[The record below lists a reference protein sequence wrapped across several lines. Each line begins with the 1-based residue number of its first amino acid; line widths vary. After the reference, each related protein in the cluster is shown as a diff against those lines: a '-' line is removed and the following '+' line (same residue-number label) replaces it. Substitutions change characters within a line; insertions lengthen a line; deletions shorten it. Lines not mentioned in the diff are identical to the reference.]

1 MRTVRA
7 RLLGV
12 MTAIVIPVAAA
23 IGAVAYSGYAVE
35 VRDVRL
41 TQATAT
47 SGRGLAIRSW
57 LDTTGRS
64 LADAAS
70 AAAFLD
76 SNQCAALA
84 AALKGRN
91 ADYAGLRLMDK
102 NGEPCAAGEP
112 IDLARLAGALSP
124 SASDA
129 GFRVEVVGDRLSIAT
144 TEPAAKAGV
153 APGGVLAIKPEALR
167 SRLKPLSALGETNV
181 GLIAAGTALIAQ
193 SSAEE
198 AVDWLPSTFPAV
210 NLDEPWVT
218 RDRSGREAAFAV
230 APAFDHDLSIL
241 MRFDERRLIE
251 AWRRLIALC
260 FAPLALLAVLAFT
273 YASSIQRN
281 VVRWIK
287 SIEAA
292 ARLRSRDPDSS
303 ATAPVNASMPSEL
316 RSVAETFNAMAEHAA
331 ERRQALQASLAENQA
346 LMQEMH
352 HRIKNS
358 LQVIQ
363 SYLALIR
370 RMGPRADSVA
380 LPRISSRISVF
391 AIAYRMALTPSG
403 MRPVSVRPFLDEV
416 ASALFMNLRRPYQRT
431 TALLEWD
438 GELIVD
444 RAIPLGLGMVESVIA
459 GIEATGATDVA
470 VRLRPTEEGQVEL
483 IVTTDGARAEDQPPD
498 RIMAGLASQLGATR
512 MPLSPGQ
519 ALVWR
524 FSA

>member
-1 MRTVRA
+1 MKTVRA

-41 TQATAT
+41 TQATVT
-47 SGRGLAIRSW
+47 NGRGLSIRSW

-76 SNQCAALA
+76 SGQCAALA
-84 AALKGRN
+84 KTLMRRN
-91 ADYAGLRLMDK
+91 ADYAGVRLLDK
-102 NGEPCAAGEP
+102 DGRPCADGEL
-112 IDLARLAGALSP
+112 IDLARLAAAP
-124 SASDA
+124 SSSAVDA
-129 GFRVEVVGDRLSIAT
+129 GSQVEVVGGRLWVAT
-144 TEPAAKAGV
+144 TELAAEAGS
-153 APGGVLAIKPEALR
+153 APGGVLTIQPEALR
-167 SRLKPLSALGETNV
+167 ARLKPRSALGEMNV
-181 GLIAAGTALIAQ
+181 ALLAGTTPIAQ
-193 SSAEE
+193 SGAEG
-198 AVDWLPSTFPAV
+198 AAWLPTTFPASGF
-210 NLDEPWVT
+210 DEPWLA

-241 MRFDERRLIE
+241 VRFDERRLIE
-251 AWRRLIALC
+251 AWRRLVALC
-260 FAPLALLAVLAFT
+260 LTPLALLAVLAFT

-292 ARLRSRDPDSS
+292 ARLRSGDPDSS

-316 RSVAETFNAMAEHAA
+316 RSVAETFNAMAGHAA
-331 ERRQALQASLAENQA
+331 ERRQALQVSLAENQA

-363 SYLALIR
+363 SYLALIG

-403 MRPVSVRPFLDEV
+403 MRPVSVRTFLDEV
-416 ASALFMNLRRPYQRT
+416 VSALFMNLRRPYQRA

-438 GELIVD
+438 GELVVD

-459 GIEATGATDVA
+459 GIEATGATIVA
-470 VRLRPTEEGQVEL
+470 VRLRSIAEGQVEL